1 MFIEKA
7 TRFSRLLLGKFGS
20 RVHRSIGGGTRPGN
34 LIVVPRLENFGGGR
48 RVLLMSRRLED
59 GLMSAYGTMASA
71 SRDGGSQYL
80 LWLNG
85 DQDLSASVDRVAGEL
100 GVSSVRCEGIREG
113 DQDKILS
120 LMESFEPEI
129 VILPS
134 PLEDP
139 GAFETIFGLPGD
151 SSLGE
156 HLEVLLLSELRAPLL
171 PDILVDV
178 TETLG
183 VKERLAGGGDA
194 LELSLAL
201 NQYRS
206 ATNMRGRGFAE
217 GFHSLSPGC
226 LTDLKN
232 GGWHSLEALETGPI
246 PFYRG
251 FEAFA
256 GSERATWKDSSGAQ
270 KVLILSPHF
279 DDESIGCGGTI
290 LRHVD
295 SGDRVTVLFMTDG
308 SEGCPEEDNRDL
320 ASAIRKSEAEAAAD
334 VLGVDRLEFLDEP
347 ETMLMIGARLLK
359 KMKKMIDE
367 TDPDVIYL
375 PSFLDNH
382 IDHVELNRILYATL
396 KGTSTSPEI
405 RLFGLWTIIPPN
417 LIVDITA
424 SIDRKIAAVNK
435 YRSQIVQVDYLSVTL
450 ALNRYWSVRYGD
462 KRGYLEVFYSAG
474 RDEYLDL
481 IETLHV
487 I

>member
-1 MFIEKA
+1 MLTEKA
-7 TRFSRLLLGKFGS
+7 TRFSRLLLGKLAS
-20 RVHRSIGGGTRPGN
+20 MLQRSSGGEARPRN
-34 LIVVPRLENFGGGR
+34 LIVVPRLEDFGGGR

-71 SRDGGSQYL
+71 SREGGSLCL
-80 LWLNG
+80 LWLESE
-85 DQDLSASVDRVAGEL
+85 QDLSVRVDRVAGEI
-100 GVSSVRCEGIREG
+100 GVSSVNCEGIGEG
-113 DQDKILS
+113 DQDKIRS

-134 PLEDP
+134 PLEDL
-139 GAFETIFGLPGD
+139 GAFDAF
-151 SSLGE
+151 SSLLGDTSLVD
-156 HLEVLLLSELRAPLL
+156 HLEMLLLSELRVPLL
-171 PDILVDV
+171 PDVLVDV
-178 TETLG
+178 TEMSAA
-183 VKERLAGGGDA
+183 KERLAGTGDA

-206 ATNMRGRGFAE
+206 AMNMRGRGFAE

-226 LTDLKN
+226 FAEVKN
-232 GGWHSLEALETGPI
+232 GGWRSLKALETGPI

-251 FEAFA
+251 FEALA
-256 GSERATWKDSSGAQ
+256 GSEITTFKDSDGAQ
-270 KVLILSPHF
+270 NVLILSPHF

-290 LRHVD
+290 SRHVD

-308 SEGCPEEDNRDL
+308 REGCPEEENRNL

-347 ETMLMIGARLLK
+347 ETMLMVGARLLK
-359 KMKKMIDE
+359 KMEKMIDE
-367 TDPDVIYL
+367 TDPDVVYL

-382 IDHVELNRILYATL
+382 IDHVELNRILYAAL

-405 RLFGLWTIIPPN
+405 RLFGLWTVIPPN

-424 SIDRKIAAVNK
+424 AIDRKIEAVNK
-435 YRSQIVQVDYLSVTL
+435 YRSQIVQVDYLSATL

-481 IETLHV
+481 IETLDV